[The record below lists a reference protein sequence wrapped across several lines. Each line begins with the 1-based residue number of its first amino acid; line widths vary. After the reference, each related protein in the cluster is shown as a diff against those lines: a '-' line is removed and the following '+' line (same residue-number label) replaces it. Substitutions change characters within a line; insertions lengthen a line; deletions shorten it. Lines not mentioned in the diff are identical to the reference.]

1 MSESTSD
8 SLLNLSELPPS
19 SRATAWERYQILRPH
34 LEDFVPLRRA
44 IADAGISF
52 RTAQR
57 WVANYKK
64 LGLAGLCRSKRKDNG
79 THKVVSDEV
88 KKLIEGLALQ
98 KPPKSIA
105 QIHRLVRDWCIR
117 SEISAPSY
125 NTVYG
130 IIGDLDPGLITLAFE
145 GTKAFKQ
152 TFELLHRHDAEKSN
166 AIWGI
171 ILREYR

>member
-19 SRATAWERYQILRPH
+19 SRASAWERYQILRPH

-98 KPPKSIA
+98 KPAMSKA
-105 QIHRLVRDWCIR
+105 TIHRRVKDWCVSSRITV
-117 SEISAPSY
+117 PSY
-125 NTVYG
+125 ETVYG
-130 IIGDLDPGLITLAFE
+130 IIRQIDRPLIIY
-145 GTKAFKQ
+145 Q
-152 TFELLHRHDAEKSN
+152 
-166 AIWGI
+166 
-171 ILREYR
+171 